1 MINIP
6 VPRGQGLSL
15 PLNYISLVAR
25 SPVTDWL
32 PEITNPQQ
40 GEAGNDNPKKA
51 QGHQQGYYPNTFLNK
66 GCFAVV
72 KNEQLRAYV
81 QMY

>member
-1 MINIP
+1 MTNIP

-15 PLNYISLVAR
+15 SLNYISLVAR

-40 GEAGNDNPKKA
+40 GEAGNGNPKKV

-66 GCFAVV
+66 GCFAVA
-72 KNEQLRAYV
+72 KNENLRIHV
-81 QMY
+81 SI